1 MENSLSSYKIKNNF
15 IIRLFSSIIIVPAIL
30 VPILLGG
37 YVLIFFYLFFLTFTL
52 DELFSVIRKSSY
64 KTYSYLYTII
74 TIFSFIIFMILLIAT
89 NEKILFIYTICIIW
103 VFDTFSYLG
112 GTIIKGKKIFPKIS
126 KGKTYSGLLS
136 GIIIISIFYSLTN
149 YYLDI
154 HYLISYFYVICVI
167 LLSFVGDT
175 LVSFLKR
182 SASMKDS
189 GSTIPGHGGFL
200 DRFDSFILVFFLLG
214 IVNFF

>member
-1 MENSLSSYKIKNNF
+1 MVFF
-15 IIRLFSSIIIVPAIL
+15 ISNVIIISFFSLIN
-30 VPILLGG
+30 ILLLPDGLN
-37 YVLIFFYLFFLTFTL
+37 YFFYL
-52 DELFSVIRKSSY
+52 VILVS
-64 KTYSYLYTII
+64 TMD
-74 TIFSFIIFMILLIAT
+74 IFA
-89 NEKILFIYTICIIW
+89 
-103 VFDTFSYLG
+103 YLG
-112 GTIIKGKKIFPKIS
+112 GKTFGNKKIAPKIS